1 VSGSRTTG
9 GQGVAAPVVGVPE
22 GLTREELALAFRV
35 IEALR
40 GLRFGSVNL
49 QVHDG
54 VVVQLDV
61 AERVRIRRRD
71 PSKPVPVPPPPE
83 RA

>member
-1 VSGSRTTG
+1 MSGARTTDEAAAATV
-9 GQGVAAPVVGVPE
+9 VAVPE
-22 GLTREELALAFRV
+22 GLTREELTLAFRV

-61 AERVRIRRRD
+61 AERVRIRRRE
-71 PSKPVPVPPPPE
+71 PGSRPPMPPPLE
-83 RA
+83 GA

>member
-1 VSGSRTTG
+1 VSGSRTADG
-9 GQGVAAPVVGVPE
+9 RGAGAPVVGVPE
-22 GLTREELALAFRV
+22 GLTREELTLAFRV

-71 PSKPVPVPPPPE
+71 PAKPAPVPPPLE
-83 RA
+83 RT

>member
-1 VSGSRTTG
+1 MSGSPTSEGTPG
-9 GQGVAAPVVGVPE
+9 ATVVAVPE
-22 GLTREELALAFRV
+22 GLTREELSLAFRV

-61 AERVRIRRRD
+61 AERVRIRRRE
-71 PSKPVPVPPPPE
+71 PGSPAPVPPPLE
-83 RA
+83 GA